1 MFRAGLRTT
10 DARPVAAQPASDLAG
25 VGSDGRPVEL
35 ALGSAPV
42 RWWLLAFVGPAC
54 DGCRA
59 FFDGLVA
66 PGRGGL
72 PDGVG
77 VAAVTRAPLPAGE
90 RVALAGGATGAGPLV
105 AVASEEAWADYRVSG
120 YPFYVVV
127 DAARRV
133 VAGETVGLGWD
144 DVTATVHA
152 AMAAA
157 GPAGGVG

>member
-59 FFDGLVA
+59 FFVGVAA

-72 PDGVG
+72 PGDVG
-77 VAAVTRAPLPAGE
+77 VVVVTRAPLPAAE
-90 RVALAGGATGAGPLV
+90 RAQLERAAPGPAPVL
-105 AVASEEAWADYRVSG
+105 AVASQRAWADYRVGG

-127 DAARRV
+127 DATRRV
-133 VAGETVGLGWD
+133 VAAETVGLGWE
-144 DVTATVHA
+144 DVTGTVRA
-152 AMAAA
+152 AITAAA
-157 GPAGGVG
+157 PRDGEP